1 MSSNKPQTELAGAP
15 AKDEAPRES
24 LIDRIRPFILIFLL
38 LFLPTALFHALTDYM
53 YVCRIH
59 LPAGTKVVDQTMIPQ
74 RSRLG
79 EYIYGSVLIGKWHWD
94 WLIPYLGYRHCII
107 PEGAEEIFEGAFY
120 KSGIRDDLRSV
131 SIPSTVK
138 KIGKTAFAYCDK
150 LTDVVIPGS
159 VEQIG
164 DHAFV
169 GCHSLR
175 RIVIPGNVKKI
186 GNFSF
191 WNCTGLR
198 EAVILDGVKVI
209 GQVAFRGCT
218 ALRTVDI
225 PDSVEW
231 IGQEAFES
239 CRSLEEI
246 RLPAGMGRQLTEEEK
261 RRMFA
266 ELGIPSQSVSGYMFA
281 NCTGLKKVML
291 PDGIERIEEKA
302 FIYCTNLS
310 EFNLPDSV
318 ISIGSRAFEGC
329 RSLPPLTLGKRLQYI
344 SGGAFTGTHCALT
357 VPDDHPAFRFEDG
370 ILYSKDEDGSELI
383 SCVSPPDGPCVVA
396 PDVKIIRVYAFERCD
411 GITEIRLP
419 ESLEE
424 IGTAAFAGCTGLKRL
439 ELPDSLQTIYID
451 AFSGCSGLT
460 GTLAIPPNVTHIGD
474 RAFANCSGLTELVI
488 SQSVTHI
495 GDGTFM
501 FCSGLTELTIPPSV
515 KEIRSGA
522 FEMCTNLKHVTFPD
536 SLKNIR
542 NGAFYGCKSLDRET
556 RDRLNTV
563 NPNARS
569 QSQRVLL
576 DARPRLGIGAD
587 SAIEERGRRRIEF
600 FP

>member
-1 MSSNKPQTELAGAP
+1 MSSNKPQTELAGAQ
-15 AKDEAPRES
+15 AKDDEPRES
-24 LIDRIRPFILIFLL
+24 LASRLKPFILVFLL
-38 LFLPTALFHALTDYM
+38 LLPFVLVHAFTDYM

-59 LPAGTKVVDQTMIPQ
+59 LPAGTKAVDQTMIPQ

-79 EYIYGSVLIGKWHWD
+79 EYLDKLAWTGRHPWIK
-94 WLIPYLGYRHCII
+94 PYLGYRHCII
-107 PEGAEEIFEGAFY
+107 PEGAEEILEGAFY

-131 SIPSTVK
+131 SIPSSVK
-138 KIGKTAFAYCDK
+138 KIGKTAFAYCNK
-150 LTDVVIPGS
+150 LTDIVIPGS

-281 NCTGLKKVML
+281 NCTGLKKVTL

-329 RSLPPLTLGKRLQYI
+329 RSLPPITLGKRLQYI
-344 SGGAFTGTHCALT
+344 SGGAFTGTRCALA

-474 RAFANCSGLTELVI
+474 MAFAN
-488 SQSVTHI
+488 
-495 GDGTFM
+495 
-501 FCSGLTELTIPPSV
+501 CSGLTELTIPPSV
-515 KEIRSGA
+515 ESIPSGT
-522 FEMCTNLKHVTFPD
+522 FEECSNLKHVTFPD

-542 NGAFYGCKSLDRET
+542 NGAFSGCKSLDRET
-556 RDRLNTV
+556 VERLNAV
-563 NPNARS
+563 NPKAR

-576 DARPRLGIGAD
+576 DARPRLGIGR
-587 SAIEERGRRRIEF
+587 IPPLRNEEEK
-600 FP
+600 

>member
-1 MSSNKPQTELAGAP
+1 MSSNDTHQTELDETP
-15 AKDEAPRES
+15 ANDDMPRWSFAE
-24 LIDRIRPFILIFLL
+24 RIRPFILVFLL
-38 LFLPTALFHALTDYM
+38 LLPFVLVHAFTDYM
-53 YVCRIH
+53 YVYRIK

-79 EYIYGSVLIGKWHWD
+79 EYLDKLAWTGKHPW
-94 WLIPYLGYRHCII
+94 IKPYLDYRHYII
-107 PEGAEEIFEGAFY
+107 PDGAEEIGNEAF
-120 KSGIRDDLRSV
+120 SASNLRSV
-131 SIPSTVK
+131 RIPGSVK
-138 KIGKTAFAYCDK
+138 KVGDNAFAYCDK
-150 LTDVVIPGS
+150 LTDIVIPGS

-261 RRMFA
+261 LRMFA

-281 NCTGLKKVML
+281 DCTGLKKVTL
-291 PDGIERIEEKA
+291 PDGIETIGMEA
-302 FIYCTNLS
+302 FRNCVNLS
-310 EFNLPDSV
+310 ELNLPDSV
-318 ISIGSRAFEGC
+318 TGIGFRAFFGC
-329 RSLPPLTLGKRLQYI
+329 RSLPPITLGKRVRGIQRN
-344 SGGAFTGTHCALT
+344 AFFGCRLT
-357 VPDDHPAFRFEDG
+357 VPDDHPFFRFEDG
-370 ILYSKDEDGSELI
+370 LLYSKDGSELI
-383 SCVSPPDGPCVVA
+383 SCVSPPDGPCVIA
-396 PDVKIIRVYAFERCD
+396 PDVKIIQDYAFWGCD

-419 ESLEE
+419 DGLEE
-424 IGTAAFAGCTGLKRL
+424 IGMVAFLGCTGLKRL
-439 ELPDSLQTIYID
+439 ELPDSLLKIHPR
-451 AFSGCSGLT
+451 AFSGCKGLT
-460 GTLAIPPNVTHIGD
+460 GTLAIPPNVTLIGGG
-474 RAFANCSGLTELVI
+474 AFAN
-488 SQSVTHI
+488 
-495 GDGTFM
+495 
-501 FCSGLTELTIPPSV
+501 CSGLTELTIPPSV
-515 KEIRSGA
+515 KEIPSGMV
-522 FEMCTNLKHVTFPD
+522 EECSSLKHVTFPD
-536 SLKNIR
+536 SLKNIGD
-542 NGAFYGCKSLDRET
+542 GAFSGCKSLDRET
-556 RDRLNTV
+556 LERLNAV

-576 DARPRLGIGAD
+576 DASARPRLGIGAD
-587 SAIEERGRRRIEF
+587 SAIEERGRRIDF

>member
-1 MSSNKPQTELAGAP
+1 MSSNKPQTELAGAQ
-15 AKDEAPRES
+15 AKDDEPRES
-24 LIDRIRPFILIFLL
+24 LASRLKPFILVFLML
-38 LFLPTALFHALTDYM
+38 LPFVLVHAFTDYM
-53 YVCRIH
+53 YVYRIK
-59 LPAGTKVVDQTMIPQ
+59 LPAGTKVVDQSMIPQ

-79 EYIYGSVLIGKWHWD
+79 EYLDKLTWTGKHPW
-94 WLIPYLGYRHCII
+94 IKPYLGYRHCII
-107 PEGAEEIFEGAFY
+107 PEGAEEILEGAFY

-131 SIPSTVK
+131 SIPSSVK

-150 LTDVVIPGS
+150 LTDIVIPGS

-169 GCHSLR
+169 GCRSLR

-281 NCTGLKKVML
+281 DCAGLKKVTL
-291 PDGIERIEEKA
+291 PDGIETIGMEA
-302 FIYCTNLS
+302 FRNCVNLS
-310 EFNLPDSV
+310 ELNLPDSV
-318 ISIGSRAFEGC
+318 TGIGFRAFFGC
-329 RSLPPLTLGKRLQYI
+329 RSLPPLTLGKRLRHI
-344 SGGAFTGTHCALT
+344 ACGAFTGTRCALA
-357 VPDDHPAFRFEDG
+357 VPDDHPFFRFEDG
-370 ILYSKDEDGSELI
+370 ILYSKDGSELI

-396 PDVKIIRVYAFERCD
+396 PDVKIIQDYAFWGCD

-419 ESLEE
+419 DGLEE
-424 IGTAAFAGCTGLKRL
+424 IGMMAFLGCTGLKRL
-439 ELPDSLQTIYID
+439 ELPDSLLKIHPR
-451 AFSGCSGLT
+451 AFSGCKGLT
-460 GTLAIPPNVTHIGD
+460 GTLAIPPNVTLIGGG
-474 RAFANCSGLTELVI
+474 AFAN
-488 SQSVTHI
+488 
-495 GDGTFM
+495 
-501 FCSGLTELTIPPSV
+501 CSGLTELTIPPSV
-515 KEIRSGA
+515 KEIPSGM
-522 FEMCTNLKHVTFPD
+522 FEECSSLKHVTFPD

-542 NGAFYGCKSLDRET
+542 DGAFSGCKSLDRET
-556 RDRLNTV
+556 LERLNAV
-563 NPNARS
+563 NPNALS

-587 SAIEERGRRRIEF
+587 STIEERGRRIDF

>member
-24 LIDRIRPFILIFLL
+24 LIDRIRPFILVFLL
-38 LFLPTALFHALTDYM
+38 VFLPTALFHAFTEYM

-79 EYIYGSVLIGKWHWD
+79 EYIHGSVLIGKWHWD

-150 LTDVVIPGS
+150 LTDIVIPGS

-281 NCTGLKKVML
+281 DCAGLKKVTL
-291 PDGIERIEEKA
+291 PDGIETIGMEA
-302 FIYCTNLS
+302 FRNCVNLS
-310 EFNLPDSV
+310 ELNLPDSV
-318 ISIGSRAFEGC
+318 TGIGFRAFFEC
-329 RSLPPLTLGKRLQYI
+329 RSLPPITLGKRVRGIQ
-344 SGGAFTGTHCALT
+344 GNAFFGCRLT
-357 VPDDHPAFRFEDG
+357 VPDDHPFFRLKDG
-370 ILYSKDEDGSELI
+370 LLYSEDGSELI
-383 SCVSPPDGPCVVA
+383 SCVSPPDGPCVIA
-396 PDVKIIRVYAFERCD
+396 PDVKIIQDYAFWGCD

-419 ESLEE
+419 DGLEE
-424 IGTAAFAGCTGLKRL
+424 IGMVAFLGCTGLKRL
-439 ELPDSLQTIYID
+439 ELPDSLLKIHPR
-451 AFSGCSGLT
+451 AFSGCKGLT
-460 GTLAIPPNVTHIGD
+460 GTLAIPPNVTLIGGG
-474 RAFANCSGLTELVI
+474 AFAN
-488 SQSVTHI
+488 
-495 GDGTFM
+495 
-501 FCSGLTELTIPPSV
+501 CSGLTELTIPPSV
-515 KEIRSGA
+515 EMIPPGT
-522 FEMCTNLKHVTFPD
+522 FEECSSLKHVTFPD
-536 SLKNIR
+536 SLKNIGD
-542 NGAFYGCKSLDRET
+542 GAFSGCKSLDRET
-556 RDRLNTV
+556 LERLNAV

-587 SAIEERGRRRIEF
+587 SAIEERGRRIEF

>member
-1 MSSNKPQTELAGAP
+1 MSSNKPQTELAGAQ
-15 AKDEAPRES
+15 AKNDAPRES
-24 LIDRIRPFILIFLL
+24 LIDRIRPFVLVFLL
-38 LFLPTALFHALTDYM
+38 LLPFVLFHAFTDYM
-53 YVCRIH
+53 YVYRIK
-59 LPAGTKVVDQTMIPQ
+59 LPAGTKVVDQSMIPQ

-79 EYIYGSVLIGKWHWD
+79 EYIYGSVLIKKWHWN

-131 SIPSTVK
+131 SIPSSVK

-150 LTDVVIPGS
+150 LTDIVIPGS

-281 NCTGLKKVML
+281 DCAGLKKVTL
-291 PDGIERIEEKA
+291 PDGIETIGMEA
-302 FIYCTNLS
+302 FRNCASLS
-310 EFNLPDSV
+310 ELNLPDSV

-329 RSLPPLTLGKRLQYI
+329 RSLPPLTLGKRLQHI
-344 SGGAFTGTHCALT
+344 SDGAFTWTRCALA
-357 VPDDHPAFRFEDG
+357 VPDDHPFFRFEDG
-370 ILYSKDEDGSELI
+370 ILYSKDGPELI

-396 PDVKIIRVYAFERCD
+396 PDVKIIQDYAFWGCD

-419 ESLEE
+419 DGLEE
-424 IGTAAFAGCTGLKRL
+424 IGMVAFLGCTGLKRL
-439 ELPDSLQTIYID
+439 ELPDSLLIIHPR

-460 GTLAIPPNVTHIGD
+460 GTLAIPPNVTLIGGG
-474 RAFANCSGLTELVI
+474 AFTN
-488 SQSVTHI
+488 
-495 GDGTFM
+495 
-501 FCSGLTELTIPPSV
+501 CSGLTELTIPPSV

-522 FEMCTNLKHVTFPD
+522 FEECSSLKHVTFPD
-536 SLKNIR
+536 SLKNIGD
-542 NGAFYGCKSLDRET
+542 GAFYGCKSLDQET
-556 RDRLNTV
+556 MERLNAV

-569 QSQRVLL
+569 QYIL
-576 DARPRLGIGAD
+576 
-587 SAIEERGRRRIEF
+587 E
-600 FP
+600 